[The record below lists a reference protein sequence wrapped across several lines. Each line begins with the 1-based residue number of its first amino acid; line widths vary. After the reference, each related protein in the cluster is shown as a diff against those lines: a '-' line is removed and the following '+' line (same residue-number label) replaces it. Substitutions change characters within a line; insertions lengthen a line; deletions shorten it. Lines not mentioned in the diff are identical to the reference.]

1 MKKFLVI
8 SIAVLVLILG
18 GFMFYV
24 NNMLNK
30 IKPKERVNIQKPN
43 QNINTKTINVI
54 LFGIDARDLNAPSRS
69 DTIII
74 VSINPQNK
82 KVKLISLMRDM
93 YIKIPGKG
101 ENRINAAYAFG
112 GPELALKT
120 INENFDLNIT
130 DYATVNF
137 YGFEKI
143 IDQVGG
149 VEINVKEDEIKYI
162 NSYMKETA
170 KLFGG
175 EYREVKTAGLQTLNG
190 RQALGYSRIRYVGY
204 GDYER
209 TERQRRVLTEVFNKV
224 KNQSIPKKIGLINNM
239 LPYIETNLSR
249 SQIINL
255 VTMFSNLD
263 EYQIEQLRIP
273 IDNSYKSQK
282 IHGMAVLVP
291 DIEKNKNAIHE
302 FLK

>member
-1 MKKFLVI
+1 VKKFLVI

>member
-1 MKKFLVI
+1 MKKFLAI

-190 RQALGYSRIRYVGY
+190 RQALGYSRIRYVGH

-282 IHGMAVLVP
+282 IYGMAVLVP

>member
-1 MKKFLVI
+1 VKKFLVI

-190 RQALGYSRIRYVGY
+190 RQALGYSRIRYVGH

>member
-190 RQALGYSRIRYVGY
+190 RQALGYSRIRYVGH